1 MESNNQLLRPARLC
15 NFMISLAALEI
26 SFKWD
31 CALEML
37 WLVWLVW
44 HSFWWSL
51 TVGSDVFTVKKEG
64 EIQVWNSYVTKF
76 LLNLF
81 FNIDYQWKH
90 CFQRYGIC
98 IIKQMRKKNIR
109 SVTLAMLKLFQVMRV
124 VCGII
129 HILPCSTNVREE
141 SHLVCTENPHLH
153 SQKNLLRIRIP
164 VMPLGK

>member
-51 TVGSDVFTVKKEG
+51 TVRSDVFTVKKRRNSGTEF
-64 EIQVWNSYVTKF
+64 ISHQVLAKF
-76 LLNLF
+76 VFQHWLSVKALFSKVGPLHYKTNEKKTFWVLLLLC
-81 FNIDYQWKH
+81 FN
-90 CFQRYGIC
+90 CC
-98 IIKQMRKKNIR
+98 
-109 SVTLAMLKLFQVMRV
+109 KLW
-124 VCGII
+124 
-129 HILPCSTNVREE
+129 E
-141 SHLVCTENPHLH
+141 SFVAWYTFHHA
-153 SQKNLLRIRIP
+153 IP
-164 VMPLGK
+164 T